1 MKRRWPNLTLPELK
15 VKIFEEIYR
24 DDFTP
29 EQMQDITQKMHAFW
43 VKKEQEMAAN
53 PPPET
58 T

>member
-1 MKRRWPNLTLPELK
+1 MPELK